1 MEKEITVSICC
12 VTYNHGNYIRECLE
26 GFVKQ
31 QTNFNFEILVHDDA
45 STDNTAGIVKEY
57 ELKYPHLFKCVY
69 QTENQFY
76 KQNTLV
82 NILFKMA
89 KGKYIALCEGDD
101 YWIDP
106 YKLQKQVDFLELHP
120 EIFICGT
127 NTKVVYEDGTPSHLF
142 NISPRVE
149 ITEERLLPIEQL
161 ISPLV
166 PFHTS
171 SVMFRK
177 IATFPSW
184 FSSINN
190 GDIAIFF
197 LCALRGKVGVL
208 PDVTSVYRR
217 HATGITTTYL
227 KGSVDT
233 RSYLTL
239 YHLLDKESERAYH
252 HLFRPLIF
260 DFMVNHISALLREK
274 KFRLARIT

>member
-1 MEKEITVSICC
+1 MVINNNYLVAIPIC
-12 VTYNHGNYIRECLE
+12 VYNHEHFLRKTIE
-26 GFVKQ
+26 GIVSQKTSFS
-31 QTNFNFEILVHDDA
+31 FFILIGDDC
-45 STDNTAGIVKEY
+45 STDDSIKIIEEY
-57 ELKYPHLFKCVY
+57 YTKYSNIY
-69 QTENQFY
+69 FY
-76 KQNTLV
+76 RNHV
-82 NILFKMA
+82 NIGASENSKKIFSLIHT
-89 KGKYIALCEGDD
+89 KYVALCDGDD

-106 YKLQKQVDFLELHP
+106 YKLQKQVDFLEQHP

-127 NTKVVYEDGTPSHLF
+127 NTKVIYEDGTPSHLF

-177 IATFPSW
+177 ITTFPSW

-227 KGSVDT
+227 KDSVDT